1 MESSRPGSG
10 EAFGGHEDESLPS
23 QITAEMMERLKQDE
37 ATEND
42 DNFPE
47 RSRQLEQALLALGG
61 KRVVNRGHDAHAA
74 RLLARGQL
82 FDQPVK
88 LRRGEPN
95 ACHSNAAELW
105 ARNPARRVLV
115 TGYALNRGCWRQHSW
130 VIQQD
135 TLLETT
141 CQRDRYFGL
150 SLNPAESL
158 KLFFE
163 NCPGGFDSQLDLKEA
178 RSASLVREK
187 F

>member
-37 ATEND
+37 ATKNND
-42 DNFPE
+42 NLPE
-47 RSRQLEQALLALGG
+47 LR
-61 KRVVNRGHDAHAA
+61 A
-74 RLLARGQL
+74 RLEKSTLRLVANGWSIGAMTPMLPGSSHGQL

-158 KLFFE
+158 KLFLRIA
-163 NCPGGFDSQLDLKEA
+163 PAALTPS
-178 RSASLVREK
+178 
-187 F
+187 